1 MRGIEIFQNQSYREI
16 SLMWGSLM
24 RGLPVNAWQTMYI
37 TQVLPNILP
46 RSQFGGMTV
55 QKGCCMYVCLF
66 WSGQR
71 PVHFLLAYFQGKST
85 LLSRSFHPW
94 AILPPCVRQAES
106 THPTS
111 HSVTWYYQKC
121 KFFSRLYLVEH
132 FLVYRSLV
140 PINLGSIGIS
150 MIVVIY

>member
-1 MRGIEIFQNQSYREI
+1 MGSSRYFFQSTWDIYVRFVFFKKCPKY
-16 SLMWGSLM
+16 
-24 RGLPVNAWQTMYI
+24 LPSKCMTDS

-121 KFFSRLYLVEH
+121 KFFQDCCT
-132 FLVYRSLV
+132 
-140 PINLGSIGIS
+140 
-150 MIVVIY
+150 